1 MKHTICKLAAGAKI
15 LAFSL
20 LICLG
25 LGGCE
30 KDADLP
36 TGIEAEILEE
46 MNYARTNRNDYI
58 KTRLEPLVE
67 EGDTSSYQ
75 QSLAELIDEMK
86 SITSNLKA
94 YNSAA
99 GLQKAAEE
107 WVEKSGLS
115 GIVGHEDGWSNR
127 IKKYGTYST
136 AGENCSYGS
145 STAKAIVL
153 QLLIDDGVESRG
165 HRRNILSPV
174 YTHVGIAVG
183 THKKYKTMCC
193 MDFASGYKEK

>member
-1 MKHTICKLAAGAKI
+1 MKHTICKLTAGAKI

-25 LGGCE
+25 LGGCQ

-75 QSLAELIDEMK
+75 KALAELIDEMK

-99 GLQKAAEE
+99 GLQKAAKG
-107 WVEKSGLS
+107 WVEKSGPL
-115 GIVGHEDGWSNR
+115 GIVGHEDGWTNR
-127 IKKYGTYST
+127 IKQYCTYST